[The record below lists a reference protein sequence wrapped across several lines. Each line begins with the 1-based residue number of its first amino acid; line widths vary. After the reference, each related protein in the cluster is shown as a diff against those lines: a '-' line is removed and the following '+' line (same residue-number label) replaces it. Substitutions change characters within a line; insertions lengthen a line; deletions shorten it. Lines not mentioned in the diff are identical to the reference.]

1 MSVVYLEE
9 VIKVVGNKFIAINV
23 AGQRARELN
32 EQEIPFFAGAVER
45 KPASLAIEELVNGDI
60 DYNELSV
67 QTGTKDDLSLF
78 HSSADEAESA
88 ANLEELL
95 PEDPVYMNDT
105 NTFDPD
111 EGEEGL

>member
-1 MSVVYLEE
+1 MSVVYLED
-9 VIKVVGNKFIAINV
+9 VIKIVGNKFIAINV

-32 EQEIPFFAGAVER
+32 EQEIPFFAGAAER

-60 DYNELSV
+60 DYNELSA
-67 QTGTKDDLSLF
+67 QTGTTDDLSLF
-78 HSSADEAESA
+78 HSSGDEAERA

-95 PEDPVYMNDT
+95 PEDPIYMDDT
-105 NTFDPD
+105 RAFDPD